1 MAEESSTISV
11 IDIYHQPA
19 ADSNE
24 YQDDDRRA
32 IVIDQTFND
41 AKYAEELQFQ
51 EGIIASLIF
60 LENPNNNTSPPPLSI
75 QDTPSSSNPNPST
88 DTDKS
93 IAESSVSFCEIC
105 VEQKQNNEMV
115 RVHKC
120 SHSFCS
126 DCISK
131 HVSVKIQD
139 NVHVVACPGLDCEG
153 VLRLENC
160 MSVIPKEVIER
171 WDEALTESL
180 IIDSQKFYCPFKD
193 CSAMLIKDTEEVIRE
208 SECPECRRLFC
219 AQCRSSWHS
228 GIECEEF
235 QNLNADER
243 GREDLMV
250 RELAKEKNWKRCP
263 QCKFYVEKTQGCLHM
278 TCRCKFQF
286 CYACGATWTSTH
298 GGCQRPI

>member
-1 MAEESSTISV
+1 MAEESTSSV
-11 IDIYHQPA
+11 IVSDVMCEDDDICHPPA
-19 ADSNE
+19 NANE
-24 YQDDDRRA
+24 CDDDRHA
-32 IVIDQTFND
+32 NVIDQTFND

-51 EGIIASLIF
+51 EGIIASLIS
-60 LENPNNNTSPPPLSI
+60 LVNPNNNTTSPLPLSI
-75 QDTPSSSNPNPST
+75 QDTPSSSNPNPSTT

-105 VEQKQNNEMV
+105 VEQKQNYEIV

-131 HVSVKIQD
+131 HVSVKIRD
-139 NVHVVACPGLDCEG
+139 NVHVVACPGLDCQG
-153 VLRLENC
+153 LLQLENC

-193 CSAMLIKDTEEVIRE
+193 CSAMLIKDTEELIRE

-219 AQCRSSWHS
+219 AHCRSSWHS

-278 TCRCKFQF
+278 TCRLLSIS
-286 CYACGATWTSTH
+286 A
-298 GGCQRPI
+298 